1 VKILLVGG
9 GGREHALAWRM
20 RHDDPAV
27 ELIVAPGNPGI
38 ATLARCVAIPVTDV
52 DGLVALAEAE
62 RPAFTIVGPEAPLAA
77 GIVDRFR
84 ARGLPIF
91 GPTQG
96 AAEIETSKTFAK
108 QVMADAGVPT
118 ARAESHTDAAAAKR
132 AARAFGAPVVIK
144 ASGLAAG
151 KGVVVC
157 ETLGDADAAID
168 RMLTEGVFGA
178 AGREILVEEFMQG
191 EEVSVFGVTDGERI
205 VPLLPAQDHK
215 RLLDGDR
222 GPNTGGMGAFA
233 PYAVDGCG
241 AWAGFELVE
250 PCDGPLGFAG
260 IIADTIMAPTLDA
273 LRSRGRPFTG
283 LLYAGLM
290 LTRNGPMVVEFNCR
304 FGDPE
309 TEAIMPLTA
318 PGLGGLLHT
327 VAVGDRL
334 PERDGDQ
341 ELHLQHAVTTVVA
354 AAGYPEA
361 PRTGDPIRL
370 PVPAEGVHIFH
381 AGTARRSDGTL
392 VSAGGRVL
400 AVTAVAPS
408 LAAAQHRSGV
418 TASHVELAGKQFRTD
433 IGWREVSRA
442 RAT

>member
-1 VKILLVGG
+1 MKILLIGG
-9 GGREHALAWRM
+9 GGREHALAWRL

-27 ELIVAPGNPGI
+27 ELVAAPGNPGI
-38 ATLARCVAIPVTDV
+38 ATLARCVSIPVTDL
-52 DGLVALAEAE
+52 DALVGLAEAE

-157 ETLGDADAAID
+157 ETVADADAAID

-191 EEVSVFGVTDGERI
+191 EEVSVFGITDGERI

-215 RLLDGDR
+215 RLLDGDK

-233 PYAVDGCG
+233 PYAVEGCG

-260 IIADTIMAPTLDA
+260 IIADTIMAPTLEA
-273 LRSRGRPFTG
+273 LRARGRPFTG

-290 LTRNGPMVVEFNCR
+290 LTRSGPMVVEFNCR

-318 PGLGGLLHT
+318 PGIGALLHT

-334 PERDGDQ
+334 PERDDV
-341 ELHLQHAVTTVVA
+341 ELRLQHAVTTVVA
-354 AAGYPEA
+354 AAGYPES
-361 PRTGDPIRL
+361 PRTGDVIHL
-370 PVPAEGVHIFH
+370 PDVPDGVHVFH
-381 AGTARRSDGTL
+381 AGTARRADGAL

-408 LAAAQHRSGV
+408 LAAAQHRSV
-418 TASHVELAGKQFRTD
+418 VAASRVELAGKQFRTD
-433 IGWREVSRA
+433 IGWRELSRA